1 MKSIVG
7 YTGFVGSNLVQQTDF
22 DGFYNSQNVTAAYG
36 TRPDLLIYSGV
47 RAEKYLANN
56 EPEKDLSAIE
66 EAIANIIKI
75 NPASIILI
83 STVDVYPEPRL
94 VDEDTKIDKTDLK
107 PYGLNRLCLEK
118 WIESNIDNHLV
129 VRLPALYGRNLQKNF
144 IYDLINIIP
153 AMLSEQLLINL
164 SKKIKGLPDYYLDQ
178 NNGFYKCRGDLTPEE
193 KEELKKR
200 ILASGFSVENFTD
213 SRSYF
218 QFYNLAYLWQHL
230 EMAMAYK
237 IKKLNLATEP
247 VGAAE
252 LYKEVRG
259 QDFLNRLN
267 QGLAVYD
274 VRTRYDNLFGG
285 EGGYIFNKSFV
296 LGDLKKFIIKTG
308 GGEVL

>member
-22 DGFYNSQNVTAAYG
+22 DGLFNSQNVASAYG
-36 TRPDLLIYSGV
+36 TKPDLLIYSGV

-66 EAIANIIKI
+66 EAIANIVEI

-94 VDEDTKIDKTDLK
+94 VDEDTEIDINDLK
-107 PYGLNRLCLEK
+107 PYGFNRLCLEK
-118 WIESNIDNHLV
+118 WVESHIDNHLV
-129 VRLPALYGRNLQKNF
+129 VRLPALYGRNLKKNF
-144 IYDLINIIP
+144 IYDLITIIP
-153 AMLSEQLLINL
+153 AILSEQLFINL
-164 SKKIKGLPDYYLDQ
+164 SEKIKDLPDYYLDQ

-193 KEELKKR
+193 KEGLKKR
-200 ILASGFSVENFTD
+200 FLTSGFRVENFTD
-213 SRSYF
+213 SRSHF

-230 EMAMAYK
+230 EMALAYK

-259 QDFLNRLN
+259 QDFSNRLN
-267 QGLAVYD
+267 HVLAVYD
-274 VRTRYDNLFGG
+274 VRTRYDHLFGG
-285 EGGYIFNKSFV
+285 KGGYIFNKSFV
-296 LGDLKKFIIKTG
+296 LDDLKKFIVKTG
-308 GGEVL
+308 EAEVL